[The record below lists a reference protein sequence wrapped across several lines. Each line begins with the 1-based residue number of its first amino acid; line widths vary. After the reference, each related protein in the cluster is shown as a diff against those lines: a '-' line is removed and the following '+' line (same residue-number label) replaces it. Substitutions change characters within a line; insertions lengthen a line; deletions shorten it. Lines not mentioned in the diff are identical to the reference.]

1 MANKRLITSAIWE
14 DDWFGQLGFFEQAL
28 WIGLFSKCADDQ
40 GRLLDNAVLM
50 RAAIFPYKDIDIAE
64 IDAAL
69 DGFVAAGRIHRYE
82 SGGKGLIQI
91 LNWWAHQPQQWAS
104 ESKWA
109 SPDGW
114 VDHVRTRVNGQY
126 YEDNWRSKAENAEDN
141 ATWAPQQGDA
151 ESVQVNGSGERFTS
165 AGQVGG
171 HVPVP
176 DPVPDPVPV
185 PSDSAGRGVAA
196 PTDSSDGDAEPETE
210 AEPEPERE
218 KPKTPP
224 AILAFRSSA
233 HRYPAKSWWKRV
245 DAIVGDAEPDVERW
259 QKLVFEWVGNGWN
272 PTNVKG
278 MLDAYQSGGIQ
289 PASRGSPKKP
299 TQSDRIAQIED
310 WVAQELGGN

>member
-1 MANKRLITSAIWE
+1 MS
-14 DDWFGQLGFFEQAL
+14 
-28 WIGLFSKCADDQ
+28 WIKLDDQ
-40 GRLLDNAVLM
+40 FADHPKV
-50 RAAIFPYKDIDIAE
+50 
-64 IDAAL
+64 
-69 DGFVAAGRIHRYE
+69 VAAGPLAAWLYVCGLTYCGRY
-82 SGGKGLIQI
+82 LT
-91 LNWWAHQPQQWAS
+91 
-104 ESKWA
+104 
-109 SPDGW
+109 DGW
-114 VDHVRTRVNGQY
+114 IPEGQVRKLADIDDATAQAQRLVDVGLWERVDDGYLVHDYLEYNPTGERVKAERAANARRQAEWRERNRQDNGQFGDDVTDT
-126 YEDNWRSKAENAEDN
+126 EPERNAPHNGERN
-141 ATWAPQQGDA
+141 AVTDAAVTTAPSPSPSPSPSPIPSDTGDA
-151 ESVQVNGSGERFTS
+151 RRGASAPPPANNG
-165 AGQVGG
+165 
-171 HVPVP
+171 
-176 DPVPDPVPV
+176 
-185 PSDSAGRGVAA
+185 DSQ
-196 PTDSSDGDAEPETE
+196 PETE

-245 DAIVGDAEPDVERW
+245 DAVVGDAEPDVERW